1 MIILLYAYCTG
12 GAYTGYEENLH
23 NATEQTKATHSGHK
37 SARVAN
43 LSALAHCIIEA
54 GL

>member
-1 MIILLYAYCTG
+1 MIILLYAYCIG

-23 NATEQTKATHSGHK
+23 HATEETKATHSRHK
-37 SARVAN
+37 SVRVAD